1 MTDHIAETMRMFN
14 DLSWNLVNAPKDEI
28 ENTNKLCILITYML
42 DNFELGD
49 LTSDDVTELK
59 RNFDKVPFDYAYLT
73 SVKWEAVPVAVM
85 RQLLIPGK
93 LGVRHVSFSTKFSDL
108 SLRYFSVMN
117 TVNRT
122 YK

>member
-1 MTDHIAETMRMFN
+1 MYNGLRGLYNSPSDTAIFVSKFD
-14 DLSWNLVNAPKDEI
+14 NLI
-28 ENTNKLCILITYML
+28 SYML

>member
-1 MTDHIAETMRMFN
+1 MTDHIAKVIELYNEVLSGFDGLPAYNATLVGKLD
-14 DLSWNLVNAPKDEI
+14 DLIS
-28 ENTNKLCILITYML
+28 YML